1 MKTTE
6 LQAVKYLKKILI
18 TLLYS
23 TIIILAPANS
33 NATIISELY
42 ITEVMANPSQV
53 SDSNGEWFE
62 LYNPTNEAVSLN
74 GITLSDNGANSHLIN
89 NPAPLLVDPG
99 QYFVL
104 GKNANELTNGGYSV
118 DYQYSGF
125 TLGNTDDEII
135 LSDLEGNILSLL
147 YENGFVTDGKSS
159 ELIPTTTSFSHYSIT
174 ESFTYGL
181 GDYGTPGNVGS
192 YQFSTMSVSE
202 PSSLWLALAGS
213 IMLLRKRKKN

>member
-1 MKTTE
+1 MKITE
-6 LQAVKYLKKILI
+6 LRAVKCLQKILI

-23 TIIILAPANS
+23 SIIMLAPANS
-33 NATIISELY
+33 NATVISELY

-62 LYNPTNEAVSLN
+62 IYNPTNEIFDLN
-74 GITLSDNGANSHLIN
+74 GITLSDNGSNSHLIN
-89 NPAPLLVDPG
+89 NPDPLLIDPG

-104 GKNANELTNGGYSV
+104 GKNDDELTNGGYTV

-135 LSDLEGNILSLL
+135 LTDIEGNILSLL

-159 ELIPTTTSFSHYSIT
+159 ELLSTYMQLSNYSFT
-174 ESFTYGL
+174 EISTYGL
-181 GDYGTPGNVGS
+181 GDYGTPGSAGT
-192 YQFSTMSVSE
+192 YQFTTASVPE

-213 IMLLRKRKKN
+213 IMFCRKRKKN